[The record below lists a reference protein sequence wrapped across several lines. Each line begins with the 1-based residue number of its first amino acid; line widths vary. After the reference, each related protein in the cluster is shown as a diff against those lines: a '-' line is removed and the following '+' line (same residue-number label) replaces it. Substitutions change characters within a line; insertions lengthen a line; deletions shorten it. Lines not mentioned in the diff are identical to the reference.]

1 MGTDYGSLGS
11 PGPISNFNTPPTH
24 IIYSCTAFLSCPL
37 GGIGGG
43 PEKDRC
49 FVFGFWALS
58 IAPRRYTLPTGDPL
72 VLSSPSLRVSRTSSC
87 PQTVRPSMLLLPL
100 EDIVWPLTENEGP
113 S

>member
-11 PGPISNFNTPPTH
+11 PGPVLNFNTPPTH
-24 IIYSCTAFLSCPL
+24 IIYSCTSFLGCPL
-37 GGIGGG
+37 GSIGGG

-58 IAPRRYTLPTGDPL
+58 ITPRGYALPAGDPS
-72 VLSSPSLRVSRTSSC
+72 VLSSPSLRVLRTSLC
-87 PQTVRPSMLLLPL
+87 PRTAQPSMFLPPL
-100 EDIVWPLTENEGP
+100 EDIVWLLTENEGP